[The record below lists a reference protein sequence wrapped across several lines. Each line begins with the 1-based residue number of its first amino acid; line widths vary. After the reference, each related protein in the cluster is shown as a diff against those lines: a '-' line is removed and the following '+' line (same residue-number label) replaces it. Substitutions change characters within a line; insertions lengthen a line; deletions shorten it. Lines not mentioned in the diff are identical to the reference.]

1 MKPAVV
7 AAGRPTSARDV
18 SRRVTKRA
26 LLTHGGA
33 ATAAAIAGFAAW
45 PARAADLNAVN
56 HAAQIAS
63 GVGAGSAVPALGAGA
78 VLQTLIGLVVVIA
91 LVFGC
96 AWLARRLGLQPGQ
109 RGGLVKTIGSTS
121 LGGKER
127 VTVVEVGDR
136 WLVLGAAPGNVRLL
150 YAMPA
155 GANAGSHAG
164 DGAGPADLGGAFAEG
179 PVAAGGSLPG
189 TFGQRFRDALKS
201 EAAKRLQRHSGEDR

>member
-1 MKPAVV
+1 MKPAVL
-7 AAGRPTSARDV
+7 AMRLAP
-18 SRRVTKRA
+18 
-26 LLTHGGA
+26 
-33 ATAAAIAGFAAW
+33 FAALSLLAPLPVW
-45 PARAADLNAVN
+45 AADLNAVN

-63 GVGAGSAVPALGAGA
+63 GVGAGSAVPTLGVGAL
-78 VLQTLIGLVVVIA
+78 LQTIVGLAVVIA

-109 RGGLVKTIGSTS
+109 RGGLVKTIGGTS

-127 VTVVEVGDR
+127 VAVVEIGDQ

-155 GANAGSHAG
+155 GSTGAGHAG
-164 DGAGPADLGGAFAEG
+164 TGSGPGSGHGDFGASSSDGPGATSATGG
-179 PVAAGGSLPG
+179 LPG

-201 EAAKRLQRHSGEDR
+201 EAAKRLQRHSGGDR